1 MKLVCLEK
9 NTRETYKSFWDG
21 RGYFRRHEEV
31 SSFIDQFKNI
41 KVVVRPSLSH
51 NISGHQLI
59 AIFRKRHAV
68 NFLR

>member
-1 MKLVCLEK
+1 M
-9 NTRETYKSFWDG
+9 RESYKSFWDG

-31 SSFIDQFKNI
+31 SSFIEQFKNI
-41 KVVVRPSLSH
+41 KVVVCPSFTHS
-51 NISGHQLI
+51 ISDHQLT